1 MISNDERQDTWM
13 FHTAAGTPVPV
24 EVTVIDYPSEPGRS
38 RFVSGVRAGGHLM
51 TFEDG
56 RYRCDDGEELTLRCA
71 VDGIAERC
79 RRTH

>member
-1 MISNDERQDTWM
+1 MISNDGRQDTWT

-24 EVTVIDYPSEPGRS
+24 EVTVIEYPSEPGRS
-38 RFVSGVRAGGHLM
+38 RFVSGACADGRLVTSEH
-51 TFEDG
+51 G

-71 VDGIAERC
+71 VDGIAERY